1 MIEKVTGSIGFAMT
15 FWGLIWGMFVPSF
28 LWLALA
34 GIGIFGVMMYYIAK
48 FN

>member
-1 MIEKVTGSIGFAMT
+1 MIEKVTGIIGSTMI

-34 GIGIFGVMMYYIAK
+34 GIGIFGVMMYYIVK